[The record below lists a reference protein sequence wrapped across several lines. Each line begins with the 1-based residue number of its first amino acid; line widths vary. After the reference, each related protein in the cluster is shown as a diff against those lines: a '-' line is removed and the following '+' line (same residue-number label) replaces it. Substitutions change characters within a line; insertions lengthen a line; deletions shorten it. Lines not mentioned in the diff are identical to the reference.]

1 MMDGSAFEAPAP
13 EVRREILAEEVD
25 LLARQDRLLK
35 RSLAALAALSVATL
49 ATAGLAGWA
58 LTKEPVHVYLAER
71 DPAGLVRFVNLDGK
85 RNPDNAMIM
94 AEIDHWLRKA
104 REVTTSPPW
113 NERMRSEAVAATAAS
128 DDDKDRLFDEARE
141 ELKPLGDH
149 TVRVVEDLEF
159 YPLTDDGRTWRLLWT
174 ERTTDLRDMDTG
186 RVAMRAQVTVVVD
199 DPDPDETLSG
209 IRIVPPAIEERRS

>member
-1 MMDGSAFEAPAP
+1 MDGSAFEAPAP

-35 RSLAALAALSVATL
+35 RSLTALAALSVATL

-58 LTKEPVHVYLAER
+58 LTKERVHVYLAER
-71 DPAGLVRFVNLDGK
+71 DPAGLVRFVNLDAR

-113 NERMRSEAVAATAAS
+113 NERMRSEAVSATAAS
-128 DDDKDRLFDEARE
+128 DDDKDRLFDEGKGGAE
-141 ELKPLGDH
+141 AP
-149 TVRVVEDLEF
+149 
-159 YPLTDDGRTWRLLWT
+159 WRSHG
-174 ERTTDLRDMDTG
+174 TG
-186 RVAMRAQVTVVVD
+186 RRGPGVLPADRRRPHLAALVD
-199 DPDPDETLSG
+199 REDHG
-209 IRIVPPAIEERRS
+209 PARHGHRSRGDAGPGDRGGCR